1 MKRTTLVASMTVA
14 PEPDGDDLRRLSAL
28 ADVLEVRA
36 DLVGDLDPDWLRQH
50 FSGELIYTLR
60 SRAEGGAFEGG
71 KNSRRRRL
79 GEAAAK
85 GFDLV
90 DLEAE
95 RDLADD
101 QLAAIPQA
109 QRLLSWHGTAN
120 NLTVLKG
127 RFERMAATPARFYK
141 LISKTRE
148 EGDALR
154 PLALLDDLRRDDV
167 IAFGMGPIGTWTRI
181 LAPRLGSPLVYAAW
195 GDVPAA
201 PGQLSIDQL
210 RRDYGFPD
218 LAPANG
224 LYGIVGCPVSHSLS
238 PRLHNGAYRA
248 LGFPGVYVPFH
259 VESFGD
265 FWLDVLEV
273 DALASFGLPLRGL
286 TVTSPYK
293 EAALA
298 VAGASSPRADRIAAA
313 NTLVLHEG
321 VWEAESTDP
330 EGVVGALQAVGVTL
344 RGRRAAV
351 VGCGGAGRAAACGL
365 DLAGAEV
372 TLVNRTVATGEKA
385 AEEMHLDFLS
395 LQDFDAADYDIV
407 VQATSLGHHVDDPLP
422 FDVRRLRPETAVV
435 EMVYDRQATPL
446 QLRAAE
452 RKCRVVDGRAVL
464 LHQAYGQFR
473 MHTGVT
479 LEPSL
484 AEKLL
489 RESDQG

>member
-1 MKRTTLVASMTVA
+1 MTVA
-14 PEPDGDDLRRLSAL
+14 PDPEGDDLRRLSAL

-36 DLVGDLDPDWLRQH
+36 DLVGDLDPQWLRQH
-50 FSGELIYTLR
+50 FSGALLYTLR

-101 QLAAIPQA
+101 QLEAVPKA
-109 QRLLSWHGTAN
+109 QRLVSWHGIAN
-120 NLTVLKG
+120 NLTALKG
-127 RFERMAATPARFYK
+127 RFERMAATPARYYK

-167 IAFGMGPIGTWTRI
+167 IAFGMGAIGTWTRI
-181 LAPRLGSPLVYAAW
+181 VAPRLGSPLVYAAW
-195 GDVPAA
+195 GEVPAA
-201 PGQLSIDQL
+201 PGQLTIEQL

-218 LAPANG
+218 LPPATG

-298 VAGASSPRADRIAAA
+298 VAGASSPRAERIAAA

-330 EGVVGALQAVGVTL
+330 EGVVGALQALQVTL
-344 RGRRAAV
+344 AGRRAAV

-365 DLAGAEV
+365 DLAGAAV
-372 TLVNRTVATGEKA
+372 TLVNRTVASGEKA
-385 AEEMHLDFLS
+385 AEEMHLDFLP

-407 VQATSLGHHVDDPLP
+407 VQATSLGHHSDDPLP
-422 FDVRRLRPETAVV
+422 FDVRRLRPDTAVV

-452 RKCRVVDGRAVL
+452 RKCRVVDGRSVL

-479 LEPSL
+479 LDPSL
-484 AEKLL
+484 ATRLL
-489 RESDQG
+489 RDNDGS